1 MKYKKVLLPP
11 EPYYSGRVTRYPDR
25 KVAFEAG
32 LRWHG
37 SYEISYIKKGKVRLN
52 KLDCEIILNAGD
64 VYVLNSQEVHS
75 YEDIGED
82 TQADDFDCAKSAIRY
97 MHDNY
102 KHEITLNEIANYVGM
117 TPAHFSKYFKDK
129 TDETFS
135 KYLRRVRLEH
145 AIDDLRN
152 KKITVRQAAIE
163 NGFPNVNSFI
173 LFCKSEYGRTPA
185 ELRNYSEKN

>member
-1 MKYKKVLLPP
+1 
-11 EPYYSGRVTRYPDR
+11 
-25 KVAFEAG
+25 
-32 LRWHG
+32 
-37 SYEISYIKKGKVRLN
+37 
-52 KLDCEIILNAGD
+52 
-64 VYVLNSQEVHS
+64 
-75 YEDIGED
+75 
-82 TQADDFDCAKSAIRY
+82 
-97 MHDNY
+97 
-102 KHEITLNEIANYVGM
+102 M

-129 TDETFS
+129 TEETFS

-173 LFCKSEYGRTPA
+173 MSCKSEYGRTPA

>member
-1 MKYKKVLLPP
+1 MK
-11 EPYYSGRVTRYPDR
+11 
-25 KVAFEAG
+25 
-32 LRWHG
+32 
-37 SYEISYIKKGKVRLN
+37 
-52 KLDCEIILNAGD
+52 
-64 VYVLNSQEVHS
+64 
-75 YEDIGED
+75 
-82 TQADDFDCAKSAIRY
+82 
-97 MHDNY
+97 
-102 KHEITLNEIANYVGM
+102 
-117 TPAHFSKYFKDK
+117 HFQ
-129 TDETFS
+129 